1 VPGEHSGNMSGG
13 AAGSEYGQRKPPVNK
28 PRNRP
33 GGKKAGPGPI
43 KGGQRQAPERPRQP
57 NRPRPPQQKRGPGGP
72 GGSSSYLTSNGSGG
86 LGLTNDAP
94 AAVPGINDFLSGD
107 DTYQSQLAALTKA
120 LANYKSQMGE
130 RTGEY
135 NTDFAR
141 KLSDLNLTEQRNTT
155 DQADDYAGRGMFI
168 SGLYGK
174 ARGDLERDFDNREG
188 DMNLAKN
195 QFLSGLNRDFTNFQE
210 ENNLSRERAKQDS
223 LNRRSLQYML

>member
-1 VPGEHSGNMSGG
+1 MIAQLTS
-13 AAGSEYGQRKPPVNK
+13 PPPK
-28 PRNRP
+28 PRKRP
-33 GGKKAGPGPI
+33 TGKKAGPGPL
-43 KGGQRQAPERPRQP
+43 KSGDKRAPEQ
-57 NRPRPPQQKRGPGGP
+57 PRPKPQYRHPTPSGGGASGGGGG
-72 GGSSSYLTSNGSGG
+72 GGSYSTSTSAGGIGLTSDIAPAPDINSYLT
-86 LGLTNDAP
+86 
-94 AAVPGINDFLSGD
+94 GD

-120 LANYKSQMGE
+120 LANYQSQMGE

-141 KLSDLNLTEQRNTT
+141 RLSDLNLTEQRNTT
-155 DQADDYAGRGMFI
+155 DQADDYAGRGLYI

-210 ENNLSRERAKQDS
+210 ENNLSKERAKQDA
-223 LNRRSLQYML
+223 LQRRSLQYML